1 MKTQKSYLHFCDDV
15 DVLVKD
21 AQLSFCYA
29 SGDLILAVKGEEP
42 NNIEEES
49 LRAGSEEDT

>member
-1 MKTQKSYLHFCDDV
+1 MKIQKSYLHFCDDV

-42 NNIEEES
+42 NNIEEEPE
-49 LRAGSEEDT
+49 G